1 MRKLIFM
8 LAFTYSTAWM
18 LPHVSIAKINPD
30 TAVGVWLFDEGA
42 GKATKDASGN
52 NHDGTI
58 NGAEWVKGKFDDA
71 LEFDGSHWV
80 TIASTPELQIG
91 KELTMMGWV
100 NAKDIGDWRQLIAKS
115 NEYLLRI
122 DPPNEGNRMSSFVN
136 TNNDWGQRASS
147 PQIPELNTWIHLA
160 GTYDSAAK
168 SDHLGVYVNGVRVG
182 SSTRPGNTAVTANP
196 VEIGR
201 WGGGSYFVGTID
213 EVAIFNAVL
222 SEDDMQTIIEH
233 GLTKVLAGKAVE
245 ASNKLTTTW
254 AYLKADR

>member
-1 MRKLIFM
+1 MRNLTLIFVI
-8 LAFTYSTAWM
+8 TCSISWM
-18 LPHVSIAKINPD
+18 LPQIGTTKIDPE

-42 GKATKDASGN
+42 GKETKDASGN
-52 NHDGTI
+52 NHHGTI
-58 NGAEWVKGKFDDA
+58 NGADWVAGQFDGA

-91 KELTMMGWV
+91 EELTMMGWV

-147 PQIPELNTWIHLA
+147 PEIPALNTWIHLA

-182 SSTRPGNTAVTANP
+182 SSTRPGNTAITDNP

-213 EVAIFNAVL
+213 EVAIFNKVL
-222 SEDDMQTIIEH
+222 SEDDIQTIIEH
-233 GLTKVLAGKAVE
+233 GLAKVLAGEAVE
-245 ASNKLTTTW
+245 ALNKLTTTW
-254 AYLKADR
+254 ASLKAGR

>member
-1 MRKLIFM
+1 MRNLILI
-8 LAFTYSTAWM
+8 LALTCLTAWI
-18 LPHVSIAKINPD
+18 LPQASVAKVDPE
-30 TAVGVWLFDEGA
+30 TAVGVWLFDEGT
-42 GKATKDASGN
+42 GKEAKDASGN
-52 NHDGTI
+52 SHHGTI
-58 NGAEWVKGKFDDA
+58 NGAEWVDGKFDGA

-80 TIASTPELQIG
+80 TIVSTPELQIG

-136 TNNDWGQRASS
+136 TNNDWGHRASS

-160 GTYDSAAK
+160 GTYDNAAK

-182 SSTRPGNTAVTANP
+182 SSTRPGNTAVTENP

-213 EVAIFNAVL
+213 EVAIFNKVL

-233 GLTKVLAGKAVE
+233 GLAKVLAGKAVE
-245 ASNKLTTTW
+245 VSNKLTTTW
-254 AYLKADR
+254 ASLKIDR

>member
-1 MRKLIFM
+1 MRKLIFI
-8 LAFTYSTAWM
+8 LALTYSVPCI
-18 LPHVSIAKINPD
+18 LPQISSAQIDPD
-30 TAVGVWLFDEGA
+30 TVVGIWLFDEGA
-42 GKATKDASGN
+42 GKEAKDASGN
-52 NHDGTI
+52 NHHGTI
-58 NGAEWVKGKFDDA
+58 NGADWVKGKFENA

-91 KELTMMGWV
+91 EELTMMGWV

-168 SDHLGVYVNGVRVG
+168 ADHLGVYVNGVRVG
-182 SSTRPGNTAVTANP
+182 SSTRPGNTAITDNP

-213 EVAIFNAVL
+213 EVAIFNKVL

-233 GLTKVLAGKAVE
+233 GLAKVLAGEAVE
-245 ASNKLTTTW
+245 ALNKLTTTW
-254 AYLKADR
+254 ASLKADR

>member
-1 MRKLIFM
+1 MRKLIFI
-8 LAFTYSTAWM
+8 LALTYLVPCI
-18 LPHVSIAKINPD
+18 LPQISSAQIDPD
-30 TAVGVWLFDEGA
+30 TVVGVWLFDEGA
-42 GKATKDASGN
+42 GKEAKDASGN
-52 NHDGTI
+52 NHHGTI
-58 NGAEWVKGKFDDA
+58 NGAAWVKGKFENA

-91 KELTMMGWV
+91 EELTMMGWV

-168 SDHLGVYVNGVRVG
+168 ADHLGVYVNGVRVG
-182 SSTRPGNTAVTANP
+182 SSTRPGNTAITDNP

-213 EVAIFNAVL
+213 EVAIFNKVL

-233 GLTKVLAGKAVE
+233 GLAKVLAGEAVE
-245 ASNKLTTTW
+245 ALNKLTTTW
-254 AYLKADR
+254 ASLKADR